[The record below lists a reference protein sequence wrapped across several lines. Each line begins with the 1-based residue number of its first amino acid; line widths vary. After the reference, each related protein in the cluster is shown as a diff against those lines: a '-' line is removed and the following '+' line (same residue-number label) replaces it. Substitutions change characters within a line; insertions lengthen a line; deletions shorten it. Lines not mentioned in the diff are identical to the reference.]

1 MSAVLA
7 DTHAAIWYLVE
18 PDRLSL
24 AARTAFVQAT
34 AAGAPIYLSAI
45 SLVELTYLTEKGRL
59 LPGTPERV
67 YQALQKN
74 GAAALVLVDLNLSI
88 AAALAQIP
96 RDRIPDMPDRIIAAT
111 ALVLNVPLVS
121 RDRKIQASSIV
132 TIW

>member
-18 PDRLSL
+18 PGRLSV
-24 AARTAFVQAT
+24 AARTAFIKAT
-34 AAGAPIYLSAI
+34 TANAPIYLSAI

-59 LPGTPERV
+59 PHGTSERV
-67 YQALQKN
+67 FHALASN
-74 GAAALVLVDLNLSI
+74 GTAALVLVDLDLSI
-88 AAALAQIP
+88 ATALSQVP
-96 RDRIPDMPDRIIAAT
+96 RDQIPDMPDRIIAAT
-111 ALVLNVPLVS
+111 ALALHIPLVS

>member
-24 AARTAFVQAT
+24 AARTAFIQAT
-34 AAGAPIYLSAI
+34 AVGAPIYLSAI

-59 LPGTPERV
+59 LQGTPKCV

-74 GAAALVLVDLNLSI
+74 GTAALVLVDLNLPI
-88 AAALAQIP
+88 ATALAQVP

-121 RDRKIQASSIV
+121 RDRKIQSSSIV